1 MLQYCFESVEGL
13 LCRIDSDNDIYEAF
27 NWKEK
32 KWHKSGNA
40 FQVAHWYCDHLSE
53 CITEEQANRLIQGE
67 DWDNVRTG
75 DEKVFR

>member
-40 FQVAHWYCDHLSE
+40 FQVVL
-53 CITEEQANRLIQGE
+53 
-67 DWDNVRTG
+67 
-75 DEKVFR
+75 